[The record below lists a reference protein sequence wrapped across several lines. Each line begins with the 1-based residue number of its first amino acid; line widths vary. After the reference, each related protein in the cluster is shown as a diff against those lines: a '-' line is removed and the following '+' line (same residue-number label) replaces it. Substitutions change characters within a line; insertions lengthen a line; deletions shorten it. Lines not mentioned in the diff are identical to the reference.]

1 MKAFKLERTYVPVD
15 FSDFSWSGIEPF
27 YKELSA
33 RAVSSASEL
42 KQLLLDRSELESVL
56 EEEQGWRYIRM
67 TCDTENK
74 DKAEAFNVFVRDIMP
89 MIAPF
94 GNALDQ
100 KIFDSPFK
108 SELLNWNGFA
118 VFIRGIEKDIQIFRE
133 ENIPLVAALE
143 EEAQEFGVISG
154 GMTIQFEGK
163 ELTMPQASEYLLKN
177 NRSQREEVYRL
188 IQERRLQD
196 ADKLDGLYQRLIEKR
211 QQVAQ
216 NAGFLNYR
224 DYMFVAMGR
233 FDYTPEDCFS
243 FHASVAQEV
252 MPLVTK
258 LTAERMQ
265 LLGLEELRP
274 WDLSVNCF
282 GNEPLKPFD
291 GGEDLLRK
299 GISCL
304 AKVNPAIGA
313 CLEEMNAAGRLDLV
327 SRKGKSPGGYNY
339 PLDESNM
346 PFIFMNASSSLRDVV
361 TLVHEAGHAYH
372 SFLSGPL
379 ELQSF
384 KHTPS
389 EVAELASMS
398 MELMSMEY
406 WDVFFE
412 NPNDLKRAKREH
424 LEGILSTFT
433 WVSTIDSFQ
442 HKVYEQPA
450 LDAEARKDLWL
461 SCLHPFSSG
470 HVNWQGLEA
479 YKKHSWQKQLHLFEV
494 PFYYIEYAF
503 AQLGAVAV
511 WKNYKQSPAKAFESY
526 TSALSLGFTKPIG
539 SIYQEAGIS
548 FSFSK
553 EYIRELVQFLEE
565 EIRLNTPT
573 L

>member
-1 MKAFKLERTYVPVD
+1 MKAFKLQRRYVPAD

-27 YKELSA
+27 YKELST
-33 RAVSSASEL
+33 RNPSSAEEL

-67 TCDTENK
+67 TCDTASK

-89 MIAPF
+89 QVAPF
-94 GNALDQ
+94 GNTIDRI
-100 KIFDSPFK
+100 IFDSPYK
-108 SELLNWNGFA
+108 AELLAWTGFP
-118 VFIRGIEKDIQIFRE
+118 VFIRGIEKDIQIFRD

-154 GMTIQFEGK
+154 AMTIELDGK
-163 ELTMPQASEYLLKN
+163 ELTMPQASEYLLKTD
-177 NRSQREEVYRL
+177 RTLREKVYRL
-188 IQERRLQD
+188 IQERRIQD
-196 ADKLDGLYQRLIEKR
+196 ATKLDNLYQRLIEKR

-216 NAGFLNYR
+216 NAGFANYR

-233 FDYTPEDCFS
+233 FDYTSEDCFA
-243 FHASVAQEV
+243 FHDSVAKEV
-252 MPLVTK
+252 MPLVGK
-258 LTAERMQ
+258 LTTERKEI
-265 LLGLEELRP
+265 LGVGELRP

-282 GNEPLKPFD
+282 GQNPLKPFE
-291 GGEDLLRK
+291 GGEELLQK
-299 GISCL
+299 GIRCL
-304 AKVNPAIGA
+304 TRVNSAIGA
-313 CLEEMNAAGRLDLV
+313 CLEEMNAAARLDLV

-379 ELQSF
+379 ELQAF

-406 WDVFFE
+406 WDVFFD

-442 HKVYEQPA
+442 HKVYENYS
-450 LDAEARKDLWL
+450 LDAENRKELWL
-461 SCLHPFSSG
+461 SCLKPFSSG
-470 HVNWQGLEA
+470 QVNWEGLEA
-479 YKKHSWQKQLHLFEV
+479 YKMNGWQKQLHLFEV

-511 WKNYKQSPAKAFESY
+511 WKQYKKSPERAFEAY
-526 TSALSLGFTKPIG
+526 TKALTLGFTQPIG
-539 SIYQEAGIS
+539 EIYKTAGIS
-548 FSFSK
+548 FDFSAA
-553 EYIRELVQFLEE
+553 YIRDLVQFLEE
-565 EIRLNTPT
+565 EIRLNTPS